1 MATRLHMD
9 FDMPDALNARS
20 QAAVERDL
28 REEAVLGLFKRRL
41 CSGGFAAKLLG
52 LTFSE
57 FLAVLKKHDVPYSR
71 GSKAATAADRR
82 AVARW
87 GEERKR
93 RSSSR

>member
-20 QAAVERDL
+20 KAAVERSL

-52 LTFSE
+52 LTLSE
-57 FLAVLKKHDVPYSR
+57 FLDVLKKHDVPYSR